1 MNKKLIF
8 LDIDGTLT
16 APGSNEPPASALAA
30 IRAAQAEGH
39 RVFLCTGRNYDMLKP
54 LLKFGFDGA
63 VASGGGY
70 VFTGDRVLYDCPMTE
85 QQKERALRLF
95 AECGVL
101 RTIEARDASYCD
113 EGMGEFLQRSSGGN
127 SELLRWREALEKDLG
142 IRPMKEYDGRPIY
155 KVVFMCAAADQLA
168 PAIRELEGE
177 FYFLVQDLAGANCL
191 NGELINRKFDK
202 GTGIR
207 RMCEALGVPLED
219 TIGFGDSMNDL
230 EMIQTVG
237 TGVCMANGSPNLKKQ
252 SDLVCP
258 SVQEDGLAWAFRELG
273 LVESDKKQDGFSSVQ
288 TRN

>member
-1 MNKKLIF
+1 MKSKLIF

-16 APGSNEPPASALAA
+16 SPGSNTPPESALEA
-30 IRAAQAEGH
+30 IRLAQAAGH
-39 RVFLCTGRNYDMLKP
+39 RVFLCSGRNYDMLRP
-54 LLKFGFDGA
+54 LLAYGFDGA

-70 VFTGDRVLYDCPMTE
+70 VFMGDQVLYDCPMTDE
-85 QQKERALRLF
+85 QRSRAMTLF
-95 AECGVL
+95 HEGGVL
-101 RTIEARDASYCD
+101 RTIEAKDASYCD
-113 EGMGEFLQRSSGGN
+113 EGMGEFLQQSSGGN

-142 IRPMKEYDGRPIY
+142 IRPMREYDGRPIY
-155 KVVFMCAAADQLA
+155 KIVFMCATADQLA
-168 PAIRELEGE
+168 PAVKELEE
-177 FYFLVQDLAGANCL
+177 AFYFLVQDLAGANCL

-273 LVESDKKQDGFSSVQ
+273 LVKSDKNGKSFS
-288 TRN
+288 

>member
-1 MNKKLIF
+1 MNSKLIF

-16 APGSNEPPASALAA
+16 SPGSNEPPESALEA
-30 IRAAQAEGH
+30 IRAAQKAGH
-39 RVFLCTGRNYDMLKP
+39 KVFLCSGRNYDMLKP
-54 LLKFGFDGA
+54 LLRFDFDGA

-70 VFTGDRVLYDCPMTE
+70 VFAGDKVLYDCPMTE
-85 QQKERALRLF
+85 EQKDKALRLF
-95 AECGVL
+95 AEGGVL
-101 RTIEARDASYCD
+101 RTIEAKDASYCD
-113 EGMGEFLQRSSGGN
+113 EGMGEFLQQSSGGN

-155 KVVFMCAAADQLA
+155 KVVFMCARPEQLE

-191 NGELINRKFDK
+191 NGELINRQFDK
-202 GTGIR
+202 GSGIR
-207 RMCEALGVPLED
+207 RVCEALGYALED

-237 TGVCMANGSPNLKKQ
+237 MSVCMANGSPNLKKQ

-258 SVQEDGLAWAFRELG
+258 AVEEDGLAWAFRELG
-273 LVESDKKQDGFSSVQ
+273 LVENDKNQ
-288 TRN
+288 T